1 MYVLIIILFAINF
14 LAAVGWSDILSLNSD
29 RRLYNWWW
37 LTTIGFSVA
46 FFSMPSI
53 MEKLLIG
60 VFIYE
65 VLGFLLYIRQCL
77 QYNKEQEKERE
88 SW

>member
-1 MYVLIIILFAINF
+1 MYVFIIILFAINF
-14 LAAVGWSDILSLNSD
+14 LAAVGWSDILRLNSD

-37 LTTIGFSVA
+37 LTTIGFSIA

-53 MEKLLIG
+53 MEKLLVG

-65 VLGFLLYIRQCL
+65 VLGFIFYIRQCI
-77 QYNKEQEKERE
+77 QYNKDQEKERE